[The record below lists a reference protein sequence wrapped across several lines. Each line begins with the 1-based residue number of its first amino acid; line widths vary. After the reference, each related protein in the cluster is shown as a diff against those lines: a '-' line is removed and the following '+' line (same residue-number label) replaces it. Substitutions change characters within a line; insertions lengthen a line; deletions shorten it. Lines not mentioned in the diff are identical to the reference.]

1 MVTRR
6 HGRYCNPMSQENVDF
21 VRGLLDGAVEM
32 DKQAI
37 LAALPELVP
46 EAFTEDAE
54 WIEDPQRADRQVW
67 RGHDGIC
74 ESWRRWLDQ
83 WDEYGFDVTAIE
95 DHGEKVFVATRE
107 EGRGSASGAAVVA
120 DNYMVLSFRE
130 GKIARYEE
138 FYDEA
143 RARAALGEAA
153 PPTN

>member
-1 MVTRR
+1 
-6 HGRYCNPMSQENVDF
+6 MSQENVDF
-21 VRGLLDGAVEM
+21 VRGLLDGAVDM

-37 LAALPELVP
+37 LAALPEFVAQ
-46 EAFTEDAE
+46 AFTEDAE

-83 WDEYGFDVTAIE
+83 WDEYRFDVTAIE
-95 DHGEKVFVATRE
+95 DHGKNVFVAARE
-107 EGRGSASGAAVVA
+107 EARGSASGAAVAA
-120 DNYMVLSFRE
+120 DNYIVVSFRE
-130 GKIARYEE
+130 GKIARYQE

-153 PPTN
+153 PSTD